1 MALPLAKIT
10 RSDILSVPPRMAL
23 NPSLPSGLARHRL
36 DSQRITSPI
45 PGSPSEVVRHLGAV
59 QAQDYQAALWA
70 IGLRTK
76 DATQVEVEQA
86 IANRQIVRTWPMRG
100 TLHLVAAADV
110 RWMLSLM
117 ATRVIS
123 LNAARLEREFGL
135 DAESLTQ
142 CRKIITRALADGQPQ
157 TRSALYATL
166 EQAGQ
171 STSSQRSL
179 HILGQ
184 LAQEGILCQGP
195 RIGKQP
201 SFVLLDAWVPESTGL
216 SREQALGELGLR
228 YFRGHGP
235 ATAHDLA
242 WWSGLTLKDSQ
253 AALALAKPSL
263 QQESIGDATYWFDPG
278 ISSADVEVETAAIHL
293 LPAFDEYLVGYK
305 DRSAA
310 LDPAHTKQVI
320 GVNGIFASNI
330 VIAGRVSGLWKRSTD
345 KQGVGLS
352 ITPLRPL
359 KKQERAG
366 IATAAQ
372 RIGRFLDSPVRVL

>member
-1 MALPLAKIT
+1 MTPHPSRLIPTAQRRLQNQRIALPI
-10 RSDILSVPPRMAL
+10 
-23 NPSLPSGLARHRL
+23 SG
-36 DSQRITSPI
+36 
-45 PGSPSEVVRHLGAV
+45 GPSEVVKHLGAV
-59 QAQDYQAALWA
+59 QAQDYPSALWA
-70 IGLRTK
+70 IGLRMK
-76 DATQVEVEQA
+76 EATQVAVEQA
-86 IANRQIVRTWPMRG
+86 IANREIVRTWPMRG

-123 LNAARLEREFGL
+123 LNAARYEREFGL
-135 DAESLTQ
+135 DAKSLAQ

-157 TRSALYATL
+157 ARSALYATL

-171 STSSQRSL
+171 STSAQRSL
-179 HILGQ
+179 HVLGH
-184 LAQEGILCQGP
+184 LAQEGVICQGP

-201 SFVLLDAWVPESTGL
+201 SFVLLDAWVPPTAEL

-235 ATAHDLA
+235 ATVHDLA
-242 WWSGLTLKDSQ
+242 WWSGLTLKDTQ
-253 AALALAKPSL
+253 AALALAKPFL
-263 QQESIGDATYWFDPG
+263 QQETVGDATYWFDPDSTAAG
-278 ISSADVEVETAAIHL
+278 LDAEAADVHL

-305 DRSAA
+305 DRTAA

-330 VIAGRVSGLWKRSTD
+330 VIEGRVAGLWKRSSD
-345 KQGVGLS
+345 KQGVAMS

-359 KKQERAG
+359 KKPERTA
-366 IATAAQ
+366 IANATQ
-372 RIGRFLDSPVRVL
+372 RIGRFLDSPIRLL

>member
-1 MALPLAKIT
+1 M
-10 RSDILSVPPRMAL
+10 
-23 NPSLPSGLARHRL
+23 SG
-36 DSQRITSPI
+36 
-45 PGSPSEVVRHLGAV
+45 PSEVVGHLGAV
-59 QAQDYQAALWA
+59 QAQDYPSALWA
-70 IGLRTK
+70 IALRTA
-76 DATQVEVEQA
+76 DATQTEIEQA
-86 IANRQIVRTWPMRG
+86 IANREIVRTWPMRG
-100 TLHLVAAADV
+100 TLHLVAATDV

-135 DAESLTQ
+135 DTKSLAQ
-142 CRKIITRALADGQPQ
+142 CRKTIAHALADGLPQ

-166 EQAGQ
+166 EQGGQ
-171 STSSQRSL
+171 STSAQRNL
-179 HILGQ
+179 HILGR
-184 LAQEGILCQGP
+184 LAQEGLICQGP

-201 SFVLLDAWVPESTGL
+201 SFVLLDSWVPKSADL

-242 WWSGLTLKDSQ
+242 WWSGLTLKDAQ
-253 AALALAKPSL
+253 AALTLAKPFL
-263 QQESIGDATYWFDPG
+263 QQESIGEATYWFAPG
-278 ISSADVEVETAAIHL
+278 IVTGSADAEAAAIYL

-330 VIAGRVSGLWKRSTD
+330 VIGGRVSGLWKRSMD
-345 KQGVGLS
+345 KQGAALS
-352 ITPLRPL
+352 VTPLRPL
-359 KKQERAG
+359 KKHERAG
-366 IATAAQ
+366 IAAAAQ
-372 RIGRFLDSPVRVL
+372 RIGRFLDSPVRML

>member
-1 MALPLAKIT
+1 MAPKPKSPFA
-10 RSDILSVPPRMAL
+10 
-23 NPSLPSGLARHRL
+23 NGLA
-36 DSQRITSPI
+36 SQRLLNQRIALPI
-45 PGSPSEVVRHLGAV
+45 PGGASEVVKHLGAV
-59 QAQDYQAALWA
+59 QAQDYQSALWA
-70 IGLRTK
+70 IGLRTTE
-76 DATQVEVEQA
+76 ATQADVEQA
-86 IANRQIVRTWPMRG
+86 IANREIIRTWPMRG

-135 DAESLTQ
+135 DTKSLTQ

-157 TRSALYATL
+157 TRSALYAIL

-171 STSSQRSL
+171 GTSAQRSL
-179 HILGQ
+179 HILGR
-184 LAQEGILCQGP
+184 LAQEGTICQGP

-201 SFVLLDAWVPESTGL
+201 SFVLLDAWVPKSADL

-235 ATAHDLA
+235 ATVQDLA
-242 WWSGLTLKDSQ
+242 WWSGLTLKDAQ
-253 AALALAKPSL
+253 AALALAKPFL
-263 QQESIGDATYWFDPG
+263 QQESIGDAIYWFDPG
-278 ISSADVEVETAAIHL
+278 TTTAAGVDVEAAAIHL

-330 VIAGRVSGLWKRSTD
+330 VIEGRVSGLWKRSMD
-345 KQGVGLS
+345 KQGVALS
-352 ITPLRPL
+352 VTPLRPL

-366 IATAAQ
+366 IAAAAQ
-372 RIGRFLDSPVRVL
+372 RIGRFLDSPVRML

>member
-1 MALPLAKIT
+1 MMP
-10 RSDILSVPPRMAL
+10 SPPRLTPTAQ
-23 NPSLPSGLARHRL
+23 RRL
-36 DSQRITSPI
+36 QSQRITLPLS
-45 PGSPSEVVRHLGAV
+45 GSPSEVVRHLGAV
-59 QAQDYQAALWA
+59 QAQDYPSALWA
-70 IGLRTK
+70 VGLRTK

-86 IANRQIVRTWPMRG
+86 IANREIVRTWPMRG

-123 LNAARLEREFGL
+123 LNTARFEREFGL
-135 DAESLTQ
+135 DTESLTQ

-166 EQAGQ
+166 EHAGQ
-171 STSSQRSL
+171 STSAQRSL
-179 HILGQ
+179 HVLGR
-184 LAQEGILCQGP
+184 LAQEGVICQGP

-201 SFVLLDAWVPESTGL
+201 SFVLLDAWLPQSADL

-235 ATAHDLA
+235 ATVHDLA
-242 WWSGLTLKDSQ
+242 WWSGLTLKDAQ
-253 AALALAKPSL
+253 AALALAKSSL
-263 QQESIGDATYWFDPG
+263 RHESVGDATYWFDPDIAAAG
-278 ISSADVEVETAAIHL
+278 LDAEAAEVHL

-330 VIAGRVSGLWKRSTD
+330 VIKGRVAGLWKRSLD
-345 KQGVGLS
+345 KQGVAIS

-359 KKQERAG
+359 RKQERAA
-366 IATAAQ
+366 IASAAQ
-372 RIGRFLDSPVRVL
+372 RIGRFLDSPIRLL

>member
-1 MALPLAKIT
+1 MAPTSKRSPSDGIACRRLHNQRIALPI
-10 RSDILSVPPRMAL
+10 
-23 NPSLPSGLARHRL
+23 SGGA
-36 DSQRITSPI
+36 
-45 PGSPSEVVRHLGAV
+45 GEVVKHLGAV
-59 QAQDYQAALWA
+59 QAQDYPSALWA
-70 IGLRTK
+70 IGMRTT
-76 DATQVEVEQA
+76 DARQTEVEQA
-86 IANRQIVRTWPMRG
+86 IGNREIVRTWPMRG

-117 ATRVIS
+117 ATRVIA
-123 LNAARLEREFGL
+123 LNAARIEREFGL
-135 DAESLTQ
+135 DAKSLAQ
-142 CRKIITRALADGQPQ
+142 CRKIIARALADGQPQ

-184 LAQEGILCQGP
+184 LAQEGIICQGP

-201 SFVLLDAWVPESTGL
+201 SFVLLDAWVPESTEL

-235 ATAHDLA
+235 ATVHDLA

-278 ISSADVEVETAAIHL
+278 ITPVDTGLETAAVHL

-320 GVNGIFASNI
+320 GVNGIFAANI
-330 VIAGRVSGLWKRSTD
+330 VINGRVAGLWKRSID
-345 KQGVGLS
+345 KHGIALDV
-352 ITPLRPL
+352 TPLRPL
-359 KKQERAG
+359 KKQERTG
-366 IATAAQ
+366 IAAAAQ
-372 RIGRFLDSPVRVL
+372 RIGRFLDLPVRML

>member
-1 MALPLAKIT
+1 MHHSLDKHHSGYYMAPNHK
-10 RSDILSVPPRMAL
+10 
-23 NPSLPSGLARHRL
+23 SLTSQRL
-36 DSQRITSPI
+36 HNQRITLPI
-45 PGSPSEVVRHLGAV
+45 PDGASEVVEHLGAV
-59 QAQDYQAALWA
+59 QAQDYQSALWA
-70 IGLRTK
+70 IGLRTT
-76 DATQVEVEQA
+76 DATQADVEQA
-86 IANRQIVRTWPMRG
+86 IANREIVRTWPMRG

-123 LNAARLEREFGL
+123 LNAARIEREFGL
-135 DAESLTQ
+135 DRKALAQ
-142 CRKIITRALADGQPQ
+142 CRKIIAHALADGQPQ
-157 TRSALYATL
+157 TRSALYTVL

-171 STSSQRSL
+171 STSAQRSL
-179 HILGQ
+179 HVLGQ
-184 LAQEGILCQGP
+184 LAQEGVICQGP

-201 SFVLLDAWVPESTGL
+201 SFVLLDAWVPKSLEL

-235 ATAHDLA
+235 ATVQDLA

-253 AALALAKPSL
+253 AALALAKPFL
-263 QQESIGDATYWFDPG
+263 QQEPIGDVVYWFDPRIATTG
-278 ISSADVEVETAAIHL
+278 TGVGAPAIYL

-330 VIAGRVSGLWKRSTD
+330 VVEGRVSGLWKRSTD
-345 KQGVGLS
+345 KQGVALS
-352 ITPLRPL
+352 VTPLRPL
-359 KKQERAG
+359 KKHERDG
-366 IATAAQ
+366 IAAAAQ
-372 RIGRFLDSPVRVL
+372 RIGRFLDSPVRML

>member
-1 MALPLAKIT
+1 MAPKS
-10 RSDILSVPPRMAL
+10 RS
-23 NPSLPSGLARHRL
+23 PSLSGLAFQRL
-36 DSQRITSPI
+36 CNQRIALPI
-45 PGSPSEVVRHLGAV
+45 SGSPSEVVRHLGAV
-59 QAQDYQAALWA
+59 QAQDYQSALWA
-70 IGLRTK
+70 ISLRTK
-76 DATQVEVEQA
+76 GAALAEVERA
-86 IANRQIVRTWPMRG
+86 ISNREIVRTWPMRG

-123 LNAARLEREFGL
+123 LNTARFEREFGL
-135 DAESLTQ
+135 DTKSLAQ

-171 STSSQRSL
+171 STSTQRSL
-179 HILGQ
+179 HILGR
-184 LAQEGILCQGP
+184 LAHEGIICQGP

-201 SFVLLDAWVPESTGL
+201 SFVLLDAWVPNSVDL

-235 ATAHDLA
+235 ATVHDLA
-242 WWSGLTLKDSQ
+242 WWSGLTLKDAQ

-263 QQESIGDATYWFDPG
+263 QQESIGEATYWFDPG
-278 ISSADVEVETAAIHL
+278 IAAADAEAEAEAIYL

-320 GVNGIFASNI
+320 GVNGIFASNV
-330 VIAGRVSGLWKRSTD
+330 VIGGRVAGLWKRSLD
-345 KQGVGLS
+345 KQGAALS
-352 ITPLRPL
+352 VTPLRPL
-359 KKQERAG
+359 KKHERAG
-366 IATAAQ
+366 IAAAAQ
-372 RIGRFLDSPVRVL
+372 RMSRFLDSPVRML

>member
-1 MALPLAKIT
+1 MAPNPKSLLPDGLAFHRLHNQRIALPI
-10 RSDILSVPPRMAL
+10 
-23 NPSLPSGLARHRL
+23 SGG
-36 DSQRITSPI
+36 
-45 PGSPSEVVRHLGAV
+45 PGEVVRHLGAV
-59 QAQDYQAALWA
+59 QAQDYQSALWA
-70 IGLRTK
+70 IGLRIT
-76 DATQVEVEQA
+76 DATQADVEQA
-86 IANRQIVRTWPMRG
+86 IANREIVRTWPMRG

-117 ATRVIS
+117 ATRVIA
-123 LNAARLEREFGL
+123 LNAARIEREFGL
-135 DAESLTQ
+135 DTKSLAR
-142 CRKIITRALADGQPQ
+142 CRKVITRALADGQPQ
-157 TRSALYATL
+157 TRSSLYATL
-166 EQAGQ
+166 EQAAQ
-171 STSSQRSL
+171 STSAQRSL

-184 LAQEGILCQGP
+184 LAQEGIICQGP

-201 SFVLLDAWVPESTGL
+201 SFVLLDAWVPKSADL

-235 ATAHDLA
+235 ATVQDLA
-242 WWSGLTLKDSQ
+242 WWSGLTLKDTQ
-253 AALALAKPSL
+253 AALALAKPFL

-278 ISSADVEVETAAIHL
+278 ITAAGMNPEAAATYL

-330 VIAGRVSGLWKRSTD
+330 VIEGRVSGLWKRGMD
-345 KQGVGLS
+345 KQGAALS

-359 KKQERAG
+359 KKHERAG
-366 IATAAQ
+366 IAAAAQ